1 LVNQLVPGTK
11 TFDGGKKI
19 MKINCPKCQ
28 FENQADSTRVVCA
41 RCATIIEVR
50 LDQGSSADT
59 NGKRQT
65 ARLPFGISS
74 ANNQSSNNPQFNQH
88 NDVYATRIGD
98 DFDDVLDIPR
108 PEQPSYQS
116 GYETPSVYDDVFT
129 NPSYDS
135 AQGYDFS
142 SSERR
147 SSNPVETF
155 RPAVSRQRETQD
167 YINEAEPEF
176 MGWPV
181 LPDDSKGE
189 EGGERAYSSSRDGL
203 FTRMVATVLI
213 FGVFVSVAYYF
224 VSKRTV
230 DTIAAGNKPP
240 AAQAPAST
248 GTQNAGEASA
258 TGEGA
263 QPAATDDTLA
273 QSQPSRES
281 ERGNQQPVAVPPTGS
296 SDTSRG
302 VESSPSIV
310 IPNNGE
316 FTIQIASFSD
326 QIQANDRAASLR
338 PLGVSG
344 ASVVRVDIP
353 NIGIRYRVYI
363 GGFVTRE
370 AAADV
375 ALKLRGKN
383 VIQDFIITRR

>member
-74 ANNQSSNNPQFNQH
+74 GNTQTSNSQQFNQH
-88 NDVYATRIGD
+88 NDVYATRLGD

-108 PEQPSYQS
+108 PEQASYQT
-116 GYETPSVYDDVFT
+116 GYETPSVYDDVFAS
-129 NPSYDS
+129 PSYDS
-135 AQGYDFS
+135 APAYDFS
-142 SSERR
+142 SPERR
-147 SSNPVETF
+147 TNSVETF
-155 RPAVSRQRETQD
+155 RPGASRQRETQD

-189 EGGERAYSSSRDGL
+189 EGGDRGDSSSRDGAL
-203 FTRMVATVLI
+203 TRIAATALILGVL
-213 FGVFVSVAYYF
+213 VSVAYYF
-224 VSKRTV
+224 VSNRTG
-230 DTIAAGNKPP
+230 DTKAAGNRPP
-240 AAQAPAST
+240 ATETRANNETPKTEDAQATNDEGKAIAKANDPAQSEPR
-248 GTQNAGEASA
+248 NAG
-258 TGEGA
+258 GA
-263 QPAATDDTLA
+263 
-273 QSQPSRES
+273 SQPV
-281 ERGNQQPVAVPPTGS
+281 PVPPT
-296 SDTSRG
+296 TETRG
-302 VESSPSIV
+302 VDQPQQPNTSIV

-316 FTIQIASFSD
+316 YTIQIASFSD
-326 QIQANDRAASLR
+326 QVQANARAASLR
-338 PLGVSG
+338 PAGISG

-363 GGFVTRE
+363 GGFPTGE
-370 AAADV
+370 QASEV
-375 ALKLRGKN
+375 ALKLRAKG
-383 VIQDFIITRR
+383 IIDDFFVTKR

>member
-74 ANNQSSNNPQFNQH
+74 ANNQSSNNQQFNQH

-108 PEQPSYQS
+108 PEQPSYQT
-116 GYETPSVYDDVFT
+116 GYETPSVYDDVFA

-142 SSERR
+142 SSSDRR
-147 SSNPVETF
+147 SNPVETF
-155 RPAVSRQRETQD
+155 RPGVSRQRETQD

-203 FTRMVATVLI
+203 FTRIVATVLI
-213 FGVFVSVAYYF
+213 FGVLVSVAYYF
-224 VSKRTV
+224 VSKRTP
-230 DTIAAGNKPP
+230 DIKAAGAKSP
-240 AAQAPAST
+240 ATST
-248 GTQNAGEASA
+248 TATTDPQGAADA
-258 TGEGA
+258 TGEGTR
-263 QPAATDDTLA
+263 PADKENTVA
-273 QSQPSRES
+273 QSDPPRSNQP
-281 ERGNQQPVAVPPTGS
+281 PVAVPPTGGS
-296 SDTSRG
+296 EPTRSA

-326 QIQANDRAASLR
+326 QVQANDRAASLR
-338 PLGVSG
+338 PAGISG
-344 ASVVRVDIP
+344 GSVVRVDIP

-363 GGFVTRE
+363 GGFATRE
-370 AAADV
+370 EAADT

-383 VIQDFIITRR
+383 IIQDFIVTRR

>member
-1 LVNQLVPGTK
+1 
-11 TFDGGKKI
+11 

-74 ANNQSSNNPQFNQH
+74 ANNQSSNNQQFNQH
-88 NDVYATRIGD
+88 NDVYATRLGD

-108 PEQPSYQS
+108 PEQPSYQT
-116 GYETPSVYDDVFT
+116 GYETPSVYDDVFA

-142 SSERR
+142 SSDRR
-147 SSNPVETF
+147 AANPVETF
-155 RPAVSRQRETQD
+155 RPGVSRQRETQD

-203 FTRMVATVLI
+203 FTRIVATVLI
-213 FGVFVSVAYYF
+213 FGVLVSVAYYF
-224 VSKRTV
+224 VSNRT
-230 DTIAAGNKPP
+230 
-240 AAQAPAST
+240 APAPTAATNKTPATST
-248 GTQNAGEASA
+248 DPQKTEDASA
-258 TGEGA
+258 TSDGTK
-263 QPAATDDTLA
+263 PADKDGTVA
-273 QSQPSRES
+273 QSQSPRES
-281 ERGNQQPVAVPPTGS
+281 GRDNQTPVAVPPTGGS
-296 SDTSRG
+296 ETTRGG
-302 VESSPSIV
+302 VESSQARPSIV

-363 GGFVTRE
+363 GGFATRE
-370 AAADV
+370 AAADT
-375 ALKLRGKN
+375 ALKLRGIN
-383 VIQDFIITRR
+383 SIQDFIITRR

>member
-1 LVNQLVPGTK
+1 
-11 TFDGGKKI
+11 

-74 ANNQSSNNPQFNQH
+74 GNNQASNNQQFNQH
-88 NDVYATRIGD
+88 SDVYATRLGE

-108 PEQPSYQS
+108 PEQPSYQT
-116 GYETPSVYDDVFT
+116 GYETPSVYDDVFA

-135 AQGYDFS
+135 APAYDFS
-142 SSERR
+142 SPERR
-147 SSNPVETF
+147 SGSVETF
-155 RPAVSRQRETQD
+155 RPGVSRQRETQD

-189 EGGERAYSSSRDGL
+189 EGGERGYSSVRDGL
-203 FTRMVATVLI
+203 FTRIVVTVLVV
-213 FGVFVSVAYYF
+213 GVLVSVAYYF
-224 VSKRTV
+224 VSNRTV
-230 DTIAAGNKPP
+230 ATPKASGNKTP
-240 AAQAPAST
+240 ATATTASNNTPKEDGAQAADANN
-248 GTQNAGEASA
+248 NAV
-258 TGEGA
+258 A
-263 QPAATDDTLA
+263 QGNNPT
-273 QSQPSRES
+273 QPSRNEGA
-281 ERGNQQPVAVPPTGS
+281 EARPPVDVPPSEPT
-296 SDTSRG
+296 RG
-302 VESSPSIV
+302 AGQPNPYIV

-326 QIQANDRAASLR
+326 QVQANARAASLR
-338 PLGVSG
+338 PSG
-344 ASVVRVDIP
+344 ISGGSVVRVDLP

-363 GGFVTRE
+363 GGFPTREQATSTAIQLQSQNIIQEYLVTR
-370 AAADV
+370 
-375 ALKLRGKN
+375 R
-383 VIQDFIITRR
+383 

>member
-1 LVNQLVPGTK
+1 
-11 TFDGGKKI
+11 

-74 ANNQSSNNPQFNQH
+74 ANTQSSNSQQFNQH
-88 NDVYATRIGD
+88 SDVYATRLGD

-108 PEQPSYQS
+108 PEQASYQS
-116 GYETPSVYDDVFT
+116 GYETPSVYDDVFAS
-129 NPSYDS
+129 PSYDS

-142 SSERR
+142 SPDRR
-147 SSNPVETF
+147 SNSVETF
-155 RPAVSRQRETQD
+155 RPGSSRQRDTQD

-189 EGGERAYSSSRDGL
+189 EGGEKAYSSVRDGL
-203 FTRMVATVLI
+203 FTRIVATVLVV
-213 FGVFVSVAYYF
+213 GVLVSVAYYF
-224 VSKRTV
+224 VSNRTA
-230 DTIAAGNKPP
+230 DTGKAVANKPP
-240 AAQAPAST
+240 ATETTASNETAKTDGAQAGGDEAKTVAQAEDAPKAEPLRSS
-248 GTQNAGEASA
+248 GTDKG
-258 TGEGA
+258 
-263 QPAATDDTLA
+263 
-273 QSQPSRES
+273 
-281 ERGNQQPVAVPPTGS
+281 PVDVPPTTNP
-296 SDTSRG
+296 DTTRG
-302 VESSPSIV
+302 AVEPNASIV

-326 QIQANDRAASLR
+326 QVQANARAAQLR
-338 PLGVSG
+338 PAGISG
-344 ASVVRVDIP
+344 GSVVRVDLL

-363 GGFVTRE
+363 GGFATRE
-370 AAADV
+370 EANET
-375 ALKLRGKN
+375 ALKLRARN
-383 VIQDFIITRR
+383 IIDDFFVTRR

>member
-74 ANNQSSNNPQFNQH
+74 GNTQASNSQQFNQH
-88 NDVYATRIGD
+88 SDVYATRLGD

-108 PEQPSYQS
+108 PEQANYQT
-116 GYETPSVYDDVFT
+116 GYETPSVYDDVFAS
-129 NPSYDS
+129 PSYDS

-142 SSERR
+142 SPDRR
-147 SSNPVETF
+147 SGSVETF
-155 RPAVSRQRETQD
+155 RPGASRQRETQD

-189 EGGERAYSSSRDGL
+189 EGGEKAYSSPRDGL
-203 FTRMVATVLI
+203 FTRIVATVLI
-213 FGVFVSVAYYF
+213 FGVLVSVSYYF
-224 VSKRTV
+224 VSNRTV
-230 DTIAAGNKPP
+230 DTKAAAPKQP
-240 AAQAPAST
+240 ATETTAGGETAKTGDAQA
-248 GTQNAGEASA
+248 GGDEAK
-258 TGEGA
+258 TVA
-263 QPAATDDTLA
+263 QAVDTA
-273 QSQPSRES
+273 QSEPPRSS
-281 ERGNQQPVAVPPTGS
+281 GGGSGPVAVPPTTDAG
-296 SDTSRG
+296 TTRG
-302 VESSPSIV
+302 AVEPAIV

-316 FTIQIASFSD
+316 WTIQIGSFSD
-326 QIQANDRAASLR
+326 QVQANARAASLR
-338 PLGVSG
+338 PAGISG
-344 ASVVRVDIP
+344 GSVVRVDIP

-363 GGFVTRE
+363 GGFASRE
-370 AAADV
+370 EAGEV
-375 ALKLRGKN
+375 ALKLRAKN
-383 VIQDFIITRR
+383 IIDDFFVTRR